1 MTYVVVFRPRAQ
13 RDLAALPEQ
22 DRRRVAEKI
31 AGLAENPRPHGSEK
45 LKSRDPPEYRI
56 RVGDYRVIY
65 EVDDK
70 AKVVTILGIGQRGGI
85 YK

>member
-1 MTYVVVFRPRAQ
+1 MAYEVVFRPRAL

-45 LKSRDPPEYRI
+45 LKGRAPPEYRI
-56 RVGDYRVIY
+56 RVGDYRVVY

-70 AKVVTILGIGQRGGI
+70 VRVVTILGIGQRGGI